1 MVRLALSQSTC
12 ACKASA
18 TKRSGTMVLPFLV
31 SAGTS
36 RLMVWSFFIADFCPR
51 TNTKTVYPL
60 VSGIFRLA
68 AAKTTL
74 AFKASKMARIGTR
87 VTSLAT

>member
-36 RLMVWSFFIADFCPR
+36 RLMVWSFFIADFFPR
-51 TNTKTVYPL
+51 TNTIKVCPL
-60 VSGIFRLA
+60 VGLIIRQA
-68 AAKTTL
+68 A
-74 AFKASKMARIGTR
+74 
-87 VTSLAT
+87 